1 MSSISISI
9 YQIGVSAKTPP
20 KPIGFT
26 TANIGNIWE
35 TNRDGSQLDG
45 KVNAAVQAF
54 VNSGFEYTDEKLNK
68 NIYYCAETKDELI
81 IKINSSA
88 TSTQPVNEDAEVTGV
103 SAETTTTYLSYGVNV
118 VTTSDASNYAIRL
131 PYPPVKGRTVTI
143 INTTSI
149 PIVVYPSITGGSI
162 NGVVNGTATIPADNN
177 AYTFTCWENPLPGAW
192 SWTPPSTNQL
202 VSVDLTVSH
211 TNGVASLAYF
221 NLAGATAASV
231 TSGVSAGV
239 LQLGGPWFTN
249 TTPIIINKIKCYTSI
264 RYAQLPAFA
273 TDIFQ
278 VGVTQVRLTNQ
289 TTVTTINIL
298 DQDLNQAEVDD
309 PSFTAPNLQAQETV
323 GATTT
328 PPALGDINSIYTF
341 GEVALTNTIAE
352 RTIGGGKYITLFA
365 QIDETAPTQDYV
377 FKFFIEYN

>member
-1 MSSISISI
+1 MSIDPKEFINHTLP
-9 YQIGVSAKTPP
+9 TPEAGQLVRLVNP
-20 KPIGFT
+20 SGAEFFV
-26 TANIGNIWE
+26 TATYFDTQAINE
-35 TNRDGSQLDG
+35 T
-45 KVNAAVQAF
+45 
-54 VNSGFEYTDEKLNK
+54 
-68 NIYYCAETKDELI
+68 
-81 IKINSSA
+81 
-88 TSTQPVNEDAEVTGV
+88 V
-103 SAETTTTYLSYGVNV
+103 SAEGTDGDTTAYLDYGINVITTA
-118 VTTSDASNYAIRL
+118 DASNYAIRL
-131 PYPPVKGRTVTI
+131 PYPPIKGKTVTI

-149 PIVVYPSITGGSI
+149 PIVVYPSIVGGSI
-162 NGVVNGTATIPADNN
+162 NGVVDGTATIPADGKG
-177 AYTFTCWENPLPGAW
+177 YIFTCWENPLPGAW
-192 SWTPPSTNQL
+192 SWTAPSINQL

-221 NLAGATAASV
+221 DLSGTTAAGV

-249 TTPIIINKIKCYTSI
+249 TTPIVINKIKCYTSI
-264 RYAQLPAFA
+264 RYAQLPASA

-278 VGVTQVRLTNQ
+278 VGVTQVRLTNP

-298 DQDLNQAEVDD
+298 DQDLNQFEVDD
-309 PSFTAPNLQAQETV
+309 PSFTAPNLQAKETV

-341 GEVALTNTIAE
+341 GEVALTNTVTE

-365 QIDETAPTQDYV
+365 QIDASAPTQDYV